1 MAFKATTVTYG
12 RGRGIAVATGSATE
26 LGKVAGMIEGGGDVT
41 TPLQQRLARFGRQLA
56 LVVLA
61 ICAVIFA
68 VGLGRGEPWLVM
80 FLTAVS
86 LAVAAI
92 PEALPATTTIALAL
106 GARKMADQNA
116 LVRRLP
122 AVETLGSVT
131 YICADKTGTLTQND
145 MRVETLVAADGTDW
159 RPGAPAVN
167 EPWTSLF
174 TALALNN
181 DAHRQDDGA
190 YIGDPTEVAL
200 YRAAATAGFD
210 RRDVEAAAPRVAE
223 LAFDSE
229 RKRMTTVHA
238 VEAQFVAYTK
248 GAPESVLPRCIDALV
263 ADGGRGIDAD
273 TLLARAARM
282 AAAGQRVL
290 AIAMRS
296 WPEIPRVEDTDAV
309 ECDLTLLGLVGLID
323 PPRPEAAEAVQA
335 CKSAGITPVMI
346 TGDHPA
352 TAVAIAR
359 RLCIIDQG
367 DAILTGPE
375 LAALSDAALAAR
387 VEQVRVYARVDPSQ
401 KIRIVEALQER
412 GQFVAMT
419 GDGVNDAPAL
429 TRANI
434 GVAMGKKG
442 TDVARE
448 AASLVLLDDNFA
460 TIVAAVREGRRIY
473 DNIRKVVKYIMAGNT
488 AEILTIFAAP
498 LFGLPIPLLPIH
510 ILWVNLVTDGL
521 PALAMAVE
529 PVEADVM
536 KRPPRSPREGIF
548 TRRMWHHMI
557 WVGALVAGVSILAQA
572 YAIHFGSTHWQTMAF
587 TVLTLAQMFQVLAVR
602 SDRESLLRQGLF
614 SNRPMLGAVLLI
626 FLMQLAIIY
635 APPLNPFFNTA
646 PLSAGELALCV
657 ALSAVVFV
665 AIEIE
670 KALVRAGRI
679 YRTRRNNPV

>member
-1 MAFKATTVTYG
+1 
-12 RGRGIAVATGSATE
+12 
-26 LGKVAGMIEGGGDVT
+26 
-41 TPLQQRLARFGRQLA
+41 
-56 LVVLA
+56 
-61 ICAVIFA
+61 
-68 VGLGRGEPWLVM
+68 
-80 FLTAVS
+80 
-86 LAVAAI
+86 
-92 PEALPATTTIALAL
+92 
-106 GARKMADQNA
+106 
-116 LVRRLP
+116 
-122 AVETLGSVT
+122 
-131 YICADKTGTLTQND
+131 
-145 MRVETLVAADGTDW
+145 
-159 RPGAPAVN
+159 
-167 EPWTSLF
+167 
-174 TALALNN
+174 
-181 DAHRQDDGA
+181 
-190 YIGDPTEVAL
+190 
-200 YRAAATAGFD
+200 
-210 RRDVEAAAPRVAE
+210 
-223 LAFDSE
+223 
-229 RKRMTTVHA
+229 
-238 VEAQFVAYTK
+238 
-248 GAPESVLPRCIDALV
+248 
-263 ADGGRGIDAD
+263 
-273 TLLARAARM
+273 M

-359 RLCIIDQG
+359 RLCIIDEG